1 MTTPAAGAAAVHD
14 APDGDER
21 RVHPLVRLDYPIRL
35 VGHFV
40 VAAIVASVLRD
51 RVEGWHVWALLA
63 LQGFVWPHVAYLL
76 SRRAADPKGAEL
88 RNVLADSLLVGAWIA
103 YVHFTPWATV
113 TFVSSLLLAYLSIGG
128 PWLAAH
134 GLLWLAA
141 GAAVT
146 AAVHGVVFE
155 PRATPLTVALCTLG
169 IVAYTT
175 RFGLSSHATARRLV
189 HSRKLSEEQGR
200 ALGEANEALERASA
214 AALEAQEAAEAASRA
229 KSLFLANVSHELRTP
244 LNAIIGYGEMLR
256 EDAEESGNASLI
268 ADLDRITGAG
278 KHLLGLINDVLDL
291 SKIEAGKMDLHLETF
306 DVASVVR
313 DVAATAQH
321 LADARGNAVVVRCA
335 PGLGTMHADATKV
348 RQVLLN
354 LASNAAKF
362 TEHGTV
368 TLDARR
374 DGAGEVAT
382 IVVRVTDTG
391 IGMTPEQQQRLFHVF
406 TQADSAI
413 TRRHGGTGLGLALS
427 RRFCRLMG
435 GDVTVESVPGRGST
449 FTVRLPAVV
458 SSAWRGSGVFRAMSE
473 GEMIAALPPGAR
485 LAKRPAT
492 PSEA

>member
-1 MTTPAAGAAAVHD
+1 MTITGATAAPD
-14 APDGDER
+14 APGDEER

-40 VAAIVASVLRD
+40 VAAIVASILRD
-51 RVEGWHVWALLA
+51 RTEGWHVWALLA
-63 LQGFVWPHVAYLL
+63 LQGLVWPHVAYLL
-76 SRRAADPKGAEL
+76 ARRSADPKGAEL
-88 RNVLADSLLVGAWIA
+88 RNVLADSLATGAWIA

-113 TFVSSLLLAYLSIGG
+113 TIVSSLLLAYLSIGG

-134 GLLWLAA
+134 ALLWLVA

-146 AAVHGVVFE
+146 AAVHGVVYE
-155 PRATPLTVALCTLG
+155 PRATSLTIALCTLG
-169 IVAYTT
+169 IFAYTT

-189 HSRKLSEEQGR
+189 HSRKLSEEQGHALAETNEELQR
-200 ALGEANEALERASA
+200 ARA
-214 AALEAQEAAEAASRA
+214 AALEAQQTAEAASRA
-229 KSLFLANVSHELRTP
+229 KSLVLANVSHELRTP

-256 EDAEESGNASLI
+256 EDAEELGNASLI

-306 DVASVVR
+306 EAASVVR

-321 LADARGNAVVVRCA
+321 LADARGNALVVRCA
-335 PGLGTMHADATKV
+335 PDLGSMYADVTKV

-362 TEHGTV
+362 TEGGTV
-368 TLDARR
+368 TLDAAREGTG
-374 DGAGEVAT
+374 DDAT

-391 IGMTPEQQQRLFHVF
+391 IGMTPEQQQRLFQVF
-406 TQADSAI
+406 TQADATI

-435 GDVTVESVPGRGST
+435 GDVTVESTPGSGST
-449 FTVRLPAVV
+449 FTMRLPVV
-458 SSAWRGSGVFRAMSE
+458 ASSAWRGSGVFRAMSE
-473 GEMIAALPPGAR
+473 AEMVAALPPGVR
-485 LAKRPAT
+485 LAQRPAARE
-492 PSEA
+492 EA